1 MRTKAVKTIS
11 IIGII
16 MIIIATIKYA
26 MPRKKYG
33 KLDLYRW

>member
-1 MRTKAVKTIS
+1 MRTKAVKTIG
-11 IIGII
+11 IVGII